1 MYQRI
6 GGFAGRFDKRGA
18 ALPRPL
24 VRELRQDAQFFE
36 HKERFVKRDN
46 VNYLMVGIVVLAGFV
61 LLLVALFIMTGRSG
75 ASTAYYTHYRNV
87 TGLRYGAPVFYE
99 GYRIGQ
105 VSAITPERK
114 VSTNGERGTRYKI
127 KLAVRRD
134 WPIPKDSLAHM
145 TSTGLL
151 ADVAVGITEGS
162 SKDVAVPG
170 SELAGVEA
178 SDIFSALN
186 ELAGQLTELTRNQ
199 IAPLIKNLSQHVDSI
214 ASVIDKN
221 TPELVAQSHALLTRL
236 NSASDSLNEV
246 LKPENR
252 SNIAAILSNARTVTK
267 QLHDTQEKLDHTLA
281 QLDSMASENRPGVR
295 DSVDNLRAILSALSG
310 RIDSITQH
318 LEVASRNFDEFARE
332 VRKSPNRI
340 LLSPK
345 ADNVE
350 EENQ

>member
-114 VSTNGERGTRYKI
+114 VST
-127 KLAVRRD
+127 
-134 WPIPKDSLAHM
+134 
-145 TSTGLL
+145 
-151 ADVAVGITEGS
+151 
-162 SKDVAVPG
+162 
-170 SELAGVEA
+170 
-178 SDIFSALN
+178 
-186 ELAGQLTELTRNQ
+186 
-199 IAPLIKNLSQHVDSI
+199 
-214 ASVIDKN
+214 
-221 TPELVAQSHALLTRL
+221 
-236 NSASDSLNEV
+236 
-246 LKPENR
+246 
-252 SNIAAILSNARTVTK
+252 
-267 QLHDTQEKLDHTLA
+267 
-281 QLDSMASENRPGVR
+281 
-295 DSVDNLRAILSALSG
+295 
-310 RIDSITQH
+310 
-318 LEVASRNFDEFARE
+318 
-332 VRKSPNRI
+332 
-340 LLSPK
+340 
-345 ADNVE
+345 
-350 EENQ
+350 